1 MAIKF
6 QYNKTELQRLKKQL
20 SIRERALPTL
30 KNKESALRMEVKKAK
45 NKVDELEKRLDQTI
59 SQYDESLR
67 LWVEFDPELVGVRE
81 VVLDIDKIAGVR
93 TPVLKGIHFDVR
105 EFSIFVE
112 PKWYMDGIEV
122 LKQLAHMAIEKKIFQ
137 RKMEML
143 DHARKKTTQK
153 VNLYEKVQIP
163 GYQDAI
169 RKINRYLEDEEN
181 LSKAAQ
187 KIVKSRQQKEI
198 MDKAA

>member
-20 SIRERALPTL
+20 EIRERALPTL
-30 KNKESALRMEVKKAK
+30 KNKESALRMEVKKAR
-45 NKVDELEKRLDQTI
+45 NKVEKLEKNLHHAI

-67 LWVEFDPELVGVRE
+67 LWVEFDPELVGVKE
-81 VVLDIDKIAGVR
+81 VILDIDKIAGVR
-93 TPVLKGIHFDVR
+93 TPVLKHIHFDVR
-105 EFSIFVE
+105 EFSVFVR
-112 PKWYMDGIEV
+112 PKWFMDGIEV
-122 LKQLAHMAIEKKIFQ
+122 LKELTRIAIEKKIFQ

-187 KIVKSRQQKEI
+187 KIVKSRQQQESMK
-198 MDKAA
+198 KAA

>member
-20 SIRERALPTL
+20 EIRERALPTL

-45 NKVDELEKRLDQTI
+45 DKVDELDKNLHRKI

-67 LWVEFDPELVGVRE
+67 LWVEFDPELVGVKE
-81 VVLDIDKIAGVR
+81 VVLDIDKIAGVK
-93 TPVLKGIHFDVR
+93 TPVLKDVQFDVR
-105 EFSIFVE
+105 EFSLFVR
-112 PKWYMDGIEV
+112 PKWFMDGIEV
-122 LKQLAHMAIEKKIFQ
+122 LEELARTAIEKKIFQ
-137 RKMEML
+137 RKMKLL

-198 MDKAA
+198 MNKAA